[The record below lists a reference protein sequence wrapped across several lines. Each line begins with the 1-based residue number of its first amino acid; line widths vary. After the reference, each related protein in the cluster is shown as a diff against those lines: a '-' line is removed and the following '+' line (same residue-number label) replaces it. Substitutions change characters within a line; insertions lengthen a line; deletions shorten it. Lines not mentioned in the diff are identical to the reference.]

1 MAVITKSEPR
11 TERHTCD
18 GECCMTDADGGEICV
33 ISPLERP
40 ATHPGRWKRVRASVM
55 FGIACLA
62 SPCCTPLIVPV
73 VLAALAGT
81 PLALWLGQNLGWVY
95 GALTVISAVSFVLA
109 LRWSNGRGARNKG
122 A

>member
-1 MAVITKSEPR
+1 
-11 TERHTCD
+11 
-18 GECCMTDADGGEICV
+18 MTDADGGEICV